1 VGSHGVDTI
10 DQFNMNAGFLVGAG
24 ALGQPEYPTYGRQVA
39 TTEFWQ
45 GFSSSFHSL
54 QGRINRRLFN
64 GFLITNSFTWQKA
77 MGYNDDDGGPH
88 DFYIDFQRNYSRL
101 AFDRTV
107 NLVSSYSYQLP
118 FGQGQRLLAHNL
130 AGKII
135 GGWQVTGVMTVRT
148 GQPLNFT
155 GNGSII
161 NAPSNNET
169 PNQMAP
175 IQILHGINV
184 NNQWFSTSS
193 FAEPA
198 TNTWGTMGA
207 FGSISGPGEFRLDSS
222 LFRNIT
228 YKEGRYRL
236 QLRAEVFN
244 ITNTPIFSNPT
255 TSETSGNFGYITGT
269 VSSGTGVN
277 GWNTTGRSLQ
287 LAVKI
292 YF

>member
-10 DQFNMNAGFLVGAG
+10 DQFNMNAGFEVGQG
-24 ALGQPEYPTYGRQVA
+24 AFGQPEYPTYGRQVA

-54 QGRINRRLFN
+54 QGRINRRFFK
-64 GFLITNSFTWQKA
+64 GFLMSNSFTWQKA
-77 MGYNDDDGGPH
+77 MGYNADDGGPN
-88 DFYIDFQRNYSRL
+88 DFYINFARNYARESY
-101 AFDRTV
+101 DRTL
-107 NLVSSYSYQLP
+107 NLVTSYSYQLP
-118 FGQGQRLLAHNL
+118 FGQGQQFLSHNI
-130 AGKII
+130 AGTIF
-135 GGWQVTGVMTVRT
+135 GGWQITGVMTART

-207 FGSISGPGEFRLDSS
+207 FGSISGPGEFRLDASI
-222 LFRNIT
+222 FRNILF
-228 YKEGRYRL
+228 KEGKYRA
-236 QLRAEVFN
+236 QFRMEAFN
-244 ITNTPIFSNPT
+244 VTNTPIFGNPT
-255 TSETSGNFGYITGT
+255 TSETSGNFGYITST

-277 GWNTTGRSLQ
+277 GWNTLGRSMQFALK
-287 LAVKI
+287 L